1 MQTNNNACNYRIYE
15 HIIGL
20 PDFLDSPNE
29 SLEESFDEMGLTA
42 DEAERE
48 LLKNESIY
56 NTDCFGRKRRLYV
69 YRY

>member
-1 MQTNNNACNYRIYE
+1 MQTNSNAYNYRIYE

-29 SLEESFDEMGLTA
+29 ALEESFDEMGFTA

-56 NTDCFGRKRRLYV
+56 NTDCFGQKRRLYV